1 MELSD
6 KKNWYREF
14 KEWLKPEEF
23 LAVQDKEV
31 GGHLFRGLIKFGNN
45 PLVLN
50 GEGIRYLNDKPLYAV
65 GLYLPA
71 FTQRAD
77 TAKALIGARRTE
89 IVILQP
95 LNAGE
100 FIDSLHQGILN
111 NVNET
116 AREFIREELLQ
127 LDKVMDELVDMIPG
141 DQVDFDWIPNKGTF
155 ITYNEEVLGNPI
167 RGKALYDAVLSIWL
181 GQNPLDEQLKKELL
195 TGKPN

>member
-1 MELSD
+1 MEVSD
-6 KKNWYREF
+6 KKNWYQEF

-23 LAVQDKEV
+23 LAVKDREI
-31 GGHLFRGLIKFGNN
+31 GGHLFRGLIKIGNS

-50 GEGIRYLNDKPLYAV
+50 GDGIRTLNGKPLYAV
-65 GLYLPA
+65 GLYLPT
-71 FTQRAD
+71 FTQRED

-89 IVILQP
+89 IVILQS

-111 NVNET
+111 NTNET
-116 AREFIREELLQ
+116 AREFIKEELLQ
-127 LDKVMDELVDMIPG
+127 LERVMDELVDMIPG

-155 ITYNEEVLGNPI
+155 ITYNEEVLGTPI
-167 RGKALYDAVLSIWL
+167 RGKALYDAVLLIWL

-195 TGKPN
+195 TGKND

>member
-1 MELSD
+1 MDTSD

-23 LAVQDKEV
+23 LNVQDKEI

-45 PLVLN
+45 SLVLN
-50 GEGIRYLNDKPLYAV
+50 GEGIRYLNRKPLYAV

-111 NVNET
+111 NTNET
-116 AREFIREELLQ
+116 AREFIKEELLQ
-127 LDKVMDELVDMIPG
+127 LDKVMDELIDMVPG

-155 ITYNEEVLGNPI
+155 ITYNEEVLGVPI

-181 GQNPLDEQLKKELL
+181 GQNPLDPQLKKDLL
-195 TGKPN
+195 TGKPD